1 VAPTG
6 IWTPPVAGALD
17 GKRLVESASIKGA
30 GQRFLD
36 AKSQEASEQLCR
48 SEADTK
54 AALCD
59 LDWRRVGTIKPGEVR
74 NPTGRNGKLRLDEF
88 REYLSGKAVPSS
100 PQTRRE
106 SILVALY
113 TTSIDRRRRD
123 HVAAARVLLSYD
135 LGLPTQAIDIS
146 NPDESLKPKT
156 LVVRWVD
163 AKHDDK
169 SEVQVGD
176 GKQSDASNAR

>member
-1 VAPTG
+1 MDDETNALAPRY
-6 IWTPPVAGALD
+6 AGL
-17 GKRLVESASIKGA
+17 RP
-30 GQRFLD
+30 
-36 AKSQEASEQLCR
+36 
-48 SEADTK
+48 
-54 AALCD
+54 
-59 LDWRRVGTIKPGEVR
+59 IKPGEVR

-113 TTSIDRRRRD
+113 TTSVDRRRRD

-169 SEVQVGD
+169 SEVPVGD
-176 GKQSDASNAR
+176 GNQSDASNAR